1 MNEVEDAGSHPYNYV
16 IFGSM
21 IQMLVGIR
29 VIVQVTKI
37 FYLKFG
43 SNLYIYSLFFVKIYA
58 TVDNVYCKFML
69 L

>member
-1 MNEVEDAGSHPYNYV
+1 MCINEVEDAGSHPYNYV

-37 FYLKFG
+37 FHLKYAALIYIFI
-43 SNLYIYSLFFVKIYA
+43 LYFL
-58 TVDNVYCKFML
+58 
-69 L
+69 